1 MAVEM
6 LLPIVAGILV
16 IVFANLLSRRIGVA
30 GPLVL
35 VAIGLVG
42 SLIPAMSGL
51 TVPPNLILIGVLPP
65 LLYSAAVSAPAIEF
79 RRDLRAIG
87 GLSVLLV
94 IVSSLVLGLVF
105 FWMMPDLG
113 FPFAVALGAILS
125 PTDAVATSIVRALGM
140 PNRVVTVLEGES
152 LLNDASALVLLRTAI
167 VAAASSFSLIAAI
180 GSFAWSV
187 LIAVVLGAVVGFVAL
202 KLRTMT
208 KSPVGNT
215 AIGLTIPYLAY
226 LPTDALG
233 GSGLVA
239 AVVAGVVCGQGALRW
254 LTPEQRASDRLNWA
268 TIEFLLEGGIFLLMG
283 LQLSGIVQDNIAS
296 NEGVFKAIVAAA
308 VAFVVII
315 LVRALYVMPTL
326 SIHTVRLKRR
336 VKGKLDGDTK
346 RTPDQ
351 LGRMRADIDYFDAS
365 PLTWKH
371 NIIVV
376 WAGMRGAVTLA
387 AAQTLPEN
395 TPERSLLIFVA
406 FLVAAGSLMI
416 QGLTLP
422 LLARILKLGTQ
433 AEGGPPRAEIREID
447 EQLRDA
453 ALEAIA
459 NDAVRRPDERPYSDE
474 TLALP
479 RSWFIGSS
487 RLRDSDSG
495 ADSDGESDGAS
506 AAEVLSLELALI
518 GVMRT
523 RLHELGRSGWHT
535 TTALRYAL
543 DELDAYEIAVKL
555 HLESEK

>member
-187 LIAVVLGAVVGFVAL
+187 LVAVVLGAVVGYVAL

-254 LTPEQRASDRLNWA
+254 LTPEQRASDKLNWA

-283 LQLSGIVQDNIAS
+283 LQLSGIVRDNIAS
-296 NEGVFKAIVAAA
+296 NEGIFKAIVVAA

-336 VKGKLDGDTK
+336 VKNKLDADTK

-371 NIIVV
+371 NTIIV

-433 AEGGPPRAEIREID
+433 AEDGPPRAEIREID

-459 NDAVRRPDERPYSDE
+459 NDAVRRPDHTRYADE
-474 TLALP
+474 VLALP

-487 RLRDSDSG
+487 RLSDSDS
-495 ADSDGESDGAS
+495 DGDGDRAS
-506 AAEVLSLELALI
+506 AAEALSLELAFI

-535 TTALRYAL
+535 TTALRYVL